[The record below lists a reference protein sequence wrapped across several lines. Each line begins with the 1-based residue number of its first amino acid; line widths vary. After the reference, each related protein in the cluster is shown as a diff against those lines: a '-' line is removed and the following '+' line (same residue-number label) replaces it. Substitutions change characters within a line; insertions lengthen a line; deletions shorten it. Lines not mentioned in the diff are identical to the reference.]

1 MELAVLSDENILLN
15 VPTETFTEAILR
27 VGNLLVKNGYV
38 EKEYIEGM
46 IKRNKEITT
55 YIGNGIAIPHGMSEY
70 IKYINHS
77 GIVMAQYPNGV
88 DFGEGNIAYIVIGI
102 AGKNDDHINI
112 LSKIALACQSEE
124 DVAKLI
130 NSKEKNEIISL
141 IMDGDEEWKYDYDS
155 YTKSCS
161 G

>member
-1 MELAVLSDENILLN
+1 MKLAILNEENILLN
-15 VPTETFTEAILR
+15 VATETFTEAIER

-46 IKRNKEITT
+46 KKRNEEITT
-55 YIGNGIAIPHGMSEY
+55 YIGNGIAIPHGMNQYVKY
-70 IKYINHS
+70 IKHS
-77 GIVMAQYPNGV
+77 GIVIAQYPNGV

-102 AGKNDDHINI
+102 AGKNDDHMNI
-112 LSKIALACQSEE
+112 LSKIAIACQYEE

-141 IMDGDEEWKYDYDS
+141 IMDGDED
-155 YTKSCS
+155 
-161 G
+161 